1 MMNKEQFKRLTSL
14 ILLGKENPKGR
25 IKSVLSWEL
34 VFITIDFL
42 LIMITAIVGK
52 NLTDQYKKQ
61 ICFYFIMI
69 FYLLDF
75 CYLLF
80 LIIRSI
86 VNYIK
91 LKPNFVNTLYSA
103 LETDE
108 KIKNDVFEICNEI
121 ENSNSGEIS
130 KYHNLLKERIALIK
144 KRMPLMFE
152 GKEVGGILLIITI
165 VMNSIK
171 GFDEV
176 VKSDSI
182 LRIIAYSLSIA
193 VPAAYCLMQ
202 HYIYKLEKIIFYLDL
217 WEKEIKS

>member
-1 MMNKEQFKRLTSL
+1 M
-14 ILLGKENPKGR
+14 
-25 IKSVLSWEL
+25 
-34 VFITIDFL
+34 
-42 LIMITAIVGK
+42 
-52 NLTDQYKKQ
+52 
-61 ICFYFIMI
+61 
-69 FYLLDF
+69 
-75 CYLLF
+75 
-80 LIIRSI
+80 
-86 VNYIK
+86 
-91 LKPNFVNTLYSA
+91 
-103 LETDE
+103 
-108 KIKNDVFEICNEI
+108 
-121 ENSNSGEIS
+121 
-130 KYHNLLKERIALIK
+130 KERIALIK

-182 LRIIAYSLSIA
+182 LRIIAYSLSVA

>member
-52 NLTDQYKKQ
+52 HLNNLHKKQ
-61 ICFYFIMI
+61 ICFCFIMI
-69 FYLLDF
+69 LYMLDF
-75 CYLLF
+75 CFLLF
-80 LIIRSI
+80 LFIRSI

-144 KRMPLMFE
+144 IRMPLMFE

-202 HYIYKLEKIIFYLDL
+202 HYIYKLEMLIFYLAS